1 MRISKKTTRRP
12 GPRPR
17 PSLNIISAVLFSDRL
32 CAGRAQQLTWHMNKH
47 ASGQEVSNFG
57 LFIYLSVS
65 IAVTHYCGGGPLSL
79 VTVVI
84 FFLISLGRP
93 ASHQKKPK
101 SDYVFDHVD
110 IDSED
115 E

>member
-12 GPRPR
+12 GPL
-17 PSLNIISAVLFSDRL
+17 SIFNSAVLVIDCVRGR
-32 CAGRAQQLTWHMNKH
+32 GRAQQLTWHMNTH

-84 FFLISLGRP
+84 FFLISLGP

>member
-1 MRISKKTTRRP
+1 MFDCVR
-12 GPRPR
+12 
-17 PSLNIISAVLFSDRL
+17 
-32 CAGRAQQLTWHMNKH
+32 GRAQQLTWHMNKH

>member
-1 MRISKKTTRRP
+1 MRMRISKKTTRRP
-12 GPRPR
+12 GPL
-17 PSLNIISAVLFSDRL
+17 SIFISAAVLVIDCVRGR
-32 CAGRAQQLTWHMNKH
+32 GRAQQLTWHMNTH

-84 FFLISLGRP
+84 FFLISLG
-93 ASHQKKPK
+93 HQKKPK
-101 SDYVFDHVD
+101 ESDYVFDHVD